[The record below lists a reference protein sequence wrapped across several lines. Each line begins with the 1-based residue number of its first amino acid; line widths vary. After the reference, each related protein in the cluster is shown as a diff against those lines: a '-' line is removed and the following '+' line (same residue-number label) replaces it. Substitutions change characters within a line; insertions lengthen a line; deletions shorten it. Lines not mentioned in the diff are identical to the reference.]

1 MWLLVFQMAGEL
13 ISSGL
18 DLPVPGPVIGMLLLF
33 AVLLWRRP
41 PHSAGVLRV
50 SEAMLRHLQLLF
62 IPAAVGV
69 ITYLSV
75 LRADALPIVGGLL
88 VSWLAGLVTVAFLVT
103 LMTRR
108 PKAAS

>member
-1 MWLLVFQMAGEL
+1 MWLLTFQMVGEL
-13 ISSGL
+13 ISRGF

-41 PHSAGVLRV
+41 GESAGVIRV
-50 SEAMLRHLQLLF
+50 SEGMLRHLQLLF

-69 ITYLSV
+69 VTYLSV
-75 LRADALPIVGGLL
+75 LKADALPIAGGLFL
-88 VSWLAGLVTVAFLVT
+88 SWLAGLVVVAGLVT
-103 LMTRR
+103 LLIRR